1 MDLFAIAGAMWRYK
15 IATLPIVLLTLLG
28 LFYILEI
35 EPPTYEA
42 KASVL
47 LTNPPNPPSAS
58 QIAADPKLAR
68 VNTNNPLASLGN
80 LDLVA
85 DVVIEVVSSPASKQ
99 SLVQVGVNPNYQLTL
114 DSAYGSPPAINI
126 TGVGSNAPEAIQ
138 SAQLLADA
146 VSQGLLKLQQNQHIN
161 SGYMID
167 SIEYV
172 KPTTASVS
180 SSGKL
185 RTLIAVFGVGII
197 LLLVAV
203 SIAQMLEIRRK
214 NRSRSGIKSARRRTK
229 NRRLVA
235 DSSDHLRADAGIDT
249 TWSSNVPTTD
259 GSYGYQHSP
268 PARRDSA
275 SDPMPWT

>member
-1 MDLFAIAGAMWRYK
+1 MDFFAIAGVIWRYK
-15 IATLPIVLLTLLG
+15 IATLPIILLTLLG

-58 QIAADPKLAR
+58 QIAADPKLAH
-68 VNTNNPLASLGN
+68 VNTNNPLASLGD

-99 SLVQVGVNPNYQLTL
+99 SLVQAGVSPSYQITL

-126 TGVGSNAPEAIQ
+126 TGVGSNASEAVQ
-138 SAQLLADA
+138 SAQLVADA
-146 VSQGLLKLQQNQHIN
+146 VSQDLLKLQENQHIN
-161 SGYMID
+161 NSYLIE

-180 SSGKL
+180 SSGKI
-185 RTLIAVFGVGII
+185 RKLIAVFAVGLIV
-197 LLLVAV
+197 LLVTV
-203 SIAQMLEIRRK
+203 SIAQTLEIRRK
-214 NRSRSGIKSARRRTK
+214 NKPRSGMQSARRRSEY
-229 NRRLVA
+229 RRPVN
-235 DSSDHLRADAGIDT
+235 DSNDDLHAGAGIET
-249 TWSSNVPTTD
+249 AWPSNAPTA
-259 GSYGYQHSP
+259 GSGYGYQNSP
-268 PARRDSA
+268 TVWRDSA
-275 SDPMPWT
+275 SGPMH